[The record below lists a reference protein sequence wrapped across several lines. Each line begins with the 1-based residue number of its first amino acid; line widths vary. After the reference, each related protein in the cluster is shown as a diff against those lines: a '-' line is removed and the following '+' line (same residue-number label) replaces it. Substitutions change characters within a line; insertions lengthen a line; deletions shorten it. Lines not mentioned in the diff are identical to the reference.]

1 MAKEVVEEGPPNRVL
16 VNAGDEEE
24 EPDDERKLD
33 DEDEGEREGE
43 LR

>member
-1 MAKEVVEEGPPNRVL
+1 MAKEVVEEGPSNRVP
-16 VNAGDEEE
+16 VNAGDEE

-33 DEDEGEREGE
+33 DEDEDEREGE

>member
-1 MAKEVVEEGPPNRVL
+1 M
-16 VNAGDEEE
+16 NAGDEEE

-33 DEDEGEREGE
+33 DADEGEREGE